1 MGGGMLKKYLWGG
14 VVIFIA
20 GTVFA
25 LGGIGGKKGDLLR
38 KAKAGDADAQY
49 MLAEQLEM
57 TTDLVNLKKSE
68 FYYWLKKAAK
78 NGNGQAQDLLH
89 DIDAEYDRKAL
100 EDELAPNGS
109 QKLMDEVAKLERQ
122 KRKNYPLI
130 KEKLFKA
137 GTLGNFSALVKTA
150 WLFGNQDAARE
161 YGVPFHPLKA
171 CILSVYTNNRYGDLN
186 KDAMDVLCSG
196 IYYEH
201 NAKKIDG
208 YVKRIEDKPAKIW
221 SILENVK

>member
-1 MGGGMLKKYLWGG
+1 MLKKYLWGG

>member
-1 MGGGMLKKYLWGG
+1 MLKKYLWGG

-25 LGGIGGKKGDLLR
+25 SGGIGGKKGDLLR

-57 TTDLVNLKKSE
+57 TTDPVNLKKSE

>member
-1 MGGGMLKKYLWGG
+1 MLKKYLWGG

-25 LGGIGGKKGDLLR
+25 SGGIGGKKGDLLR

-137 GTLGNFSALVKTA
+137 VALGNFSALVKTA

>member
-1 MGGGMLKKYLWGG
+1 MLKKYLWGG

-25 LGGIGGKKGDLLR
+25 LGGIGEKKDDLLS
-38 KAKAGDADAQY
+38 KAKAGDVDAQY

-57 TTDLVNLKKSE
+57 TTDPVNLKKSE

>member
-1 MGGGMLKKYLWGG
+1 MLKKYLWGG

-25 LGGIGGKKGDLLR
+25 SGGIGGKKGDLLR

-109 QKLMDEVAKLERQ
+109 QKLMDEVAKLARQ

>member
-1 MGGGMLKKYLWGG
+1 M
-14 VVIFIA
+14 
-20 GTVFA
+20 
-25 LGGIGGKKGDLLR
+25 
-38 KAKAGDADAQY
+38 
-49 MLAEQLEM
+49 
-57 TTDLVNLKKSE
+57 
-68 FYYWLKKAAK
+68 
-78 NGNGQAQDLLH
+78 
-89 DIDAEYDRKAL
+89 

-201 NAKKIDG
+201 NAKKIEG

>member
-1 MGGGMLKKYLWGG
+1 MLKTDLWGG

-20 GTVFA
+20 GTVVA
-25 LGGIGGKKGDLLR
+25 LGGVGGKKGDLLS

-57 TTDLVNLKKSE
+57 TTDPVNLKKSE

>member
-1 MGGGMLKKYLWGG
+1 MLKKYLWGG

-57 TTDLVNLKKSE
+57 TTDPVNLKKSE

>member
-1 MGGGMLKKYLWGG
+1 MLKKYLWGG

-25 LGGIGGKKGDLLR
+25 SGGIGGKKGDLLR

-137 GTLGNFSALVKTA
+137 VALGNFSALVKTA

-201 NAKKIDG
+201 NAKKN
-208 YVKRIEDKPAKIW
+208 RW
-221 SILENVK
+221 LC

>member
-1 MGGGMLKKYLWGG
+1 MLKKYLWGG

-25 LGGIGGKKGDLLR
+25 SGGIGGKKGDLLR

-57 TTDLVNLKKSE
+57 PTDLVNLKKSE

>member
-1 MGGGMLKKYLWGG
+1 MLKKYLWGG

-25 LGGIGGKKGDLLR
+25 LGGIGGKKGDLLS

-57 TTDLVNLKKSE
+57 TTDPVNLKKSE

-161 YGVPFHPLKA
+161 YGVPFYPLKA

>member
-1 MGGGMLKKYLWGG
+1 MLKKYLWGG

-57 TTDLVNLKKSE
+57 TTDPVNLKKSE

-78 NGNGQAQDLLH
+78 NGNGQAQNLLH

>member
-1 MGGGMLKKYLWGG
+1 MLKKYLWGG

-25 LGGIGGKKGDLLR
+25 LGGVGGKKGDLLR

-57 TTDLVNLKKSE
+57 TTDPVNLKKSE

>member
-1 MGGGMLKKYLWGG
+1 MLS
-14 VVIFIA
+14 
-20 GTVFA
+20 
-25 LGGIGGKKGDLLR
+25 

-57 TTDLVNLKKSE
+57 TTDPVNLKKSE

>member
-1 MGGGMLKKYLWGG
+1 MLKKYLWGG

-25 LGGIGGKKGDLLR
+25 SGGIGGKKGDLLR
-38 KAKAGDADAQY
+38 KAKASDADAQY

-137 GTLGNFSALVKTA
+137 VALGNFSALVKTA
-150 WLFGNQDAARE
+150 WLIWKSGCCAGIWRAFPSFE
-161 YGVPFHPLKA
+161 SLYFV
-171 CILSVYTNNRYGDLN
+171 
-186 KDAMDVLCSG
+186 G
-196 IYYEH
+196 IYQ
-201 NAKKIDG
+201 
-208 YVKRIEDKPAKIW
+208 
-221 SILENVK
+221 

>member
-1 MGGGMLKKYLWGG
+1 MLKKYLWGG

-25 LGGIGGKKGDLLR
+25 LGGIGEKKDDLLS
-38 KAKAGDADAQY
+38 KAKAGDVDAQY

-57 TTDLVNLKKSE
+57 TTDPVNLKKSE

-137 GTLGNFSALVKTA
+137 VALGNFSALVKTA
-150 WLFGNQDAARE
+150 WLIWKSGCCAGIWRAFPSFE
-161 YGVPFHPLKA
+161 SLYFV
-171 CILSVYTNNRYGDLN
+171 
-186 KDAMDVLCSG
+186 G
-196 IYYEH
+196 IYQ
-201 NAKKIDG
+201 
-208 YVKRIEDKPAKIW
+208 
-221 SILENVK
+221 

>member
-1 MGGGMLKKYLWGG
+1 MLKKYLWGG

-25 LGGIGGKKGDLLR
+25 LGGIGGKKGDLLS

-57 TTDLVNLKKSE
+57 TTDPVNLKKSE

-137 GTLGNFSALVKTA
+137 GTLGNFSALGKTA

>member
-1 MGGGMLKKYLWGG
+1 MLKKYLWGG

-25 LGGIGGKKGDLLR
+25 SGGIGGKKGDLLR

-57 TTDLVNLKKSE
+57 TTDPVNLKKSE

-78 NGNGQAQDLLH
+78 NGNGQAQNLLH

>member
-1 MGGGMLKKYLWGG
+1 MLKKYLWGG

-25 LGGIGGKKGDLLR
+25 SGGIGGKKGDLLR

>member
-1 MGGGMLKKYLWGG
+1 MLKKYLWGG

-25 LGGIGGKKGDLLR
+25 LGGVGGKKGDLLS

-57 TTDLVNLKKSE
+57 TTDPVNLKKSE

-137 GTLGNFSALVKTA
+137 AALGSFSALVKTA

-186 KDAMDVLCSG
+186 KDAMDVLCEG
-196 IYYEH
+196 IYNKR
-201 NAKKIDG
+201 NAKKIDS
-208 YVKRIEDKPAKIW
+208 YVKRIEDKPAEIW

>member
-1 MGGGMLKKYLWGG
+1 MLKKYLWGG
-14 VVIFIA
+14 VIIFIS

-25 LGGIGGKKGDLLR
+25 LGGIGGKKGDLLS

-57 TTDLVNLKKSE
+57 TTDPVNLKKSE

-78 NGNGQAQDLLH
+78 NGNGQAQDLLR

-122 KRKNYPLI
+122 KRKNYLLI

-208 YVKRIEDKPAKIW
+208 YVKRIEDKPAKTW

>member
-1 MGGGMLKKYLWGG
+1 MLKKYLWGG

-25 LGGIGGKKGDLLR
+25 SGGIGGKKGDLLR

-89 DIDAEYDRKAL
+89 DIDAEYDRKDL

-109 QKLMDEVAKLERQ
+109 QKLMDEVAKLARQ

>member
-1 MGGGMLKKYLWGG
+1 MLKKYLWGG

-25 LGGIGGKKGDLLR
+25 LGSIGGKKGDLLS

-57 TTDLVNLKKSE
+57 TTDPVNLKKSE